1 MSPQRHWNPSA
12 NVPFIA
18 LCSWVSDG
26 EKEAR
31 RECLA
36 PSRLVHFRWPGP
48 RATSITQSLT
58 ELTFRPAPAT
68 SRLPVL
74 CQPLT
79 ITLVSHRLGR
89 SENQRRESTQAEAG
103 DGGVMLEGRE
113 EGLQGGSWG
122 PSFQSRSG
130 FPNERKSRVVSSVTL
145 PQRLLK
151 SRLSGFSSEVS
162 SQETKRGRGKEWV
175 GKEFNGGLVWVTGS
189 GRMATL
195 AFVKDWASLA
205 AALWPC
211 PIWGEKH
218 HLCSS
223 SGNKKIQKSVTIG
236 LRVLNN

>member
-1 MSPQRHWNPSA
+1 M
-12 NVPFIA
+12 
-18 LCSWVSDG
+18 SDG

-31 RECLA
+31 RACLA
-36 PSRLVHFRWPGP
+36 ASRLVHFRWPGP
-48 RATSITQSLT
+48 CATSITQSLI
-58 ELTFRPAPAT
+58 ELTFRLAPST
-68 SRLPVL
+68 PGLPVL

-79 ITLVSHRLGR
+79 ISPVSHRLGR
-89 SENQRRESTQAEAG
+89 SENRWRESTQAEAG

-175 GKEFNGGLVWVTGS
+175 GKEFNGGLVWGPGS

-195 AFVKDWASLA
+195 GFVKDWASLA
-205 AALWPC
+205 ASLWPC
-211 PIWGEKH
+211 PVWGEKH

-223 SGNKKIQKSVTIG
+223 SGNKKYKKNTKVCHNWTQGVE
-236 LRVLNN
+236 